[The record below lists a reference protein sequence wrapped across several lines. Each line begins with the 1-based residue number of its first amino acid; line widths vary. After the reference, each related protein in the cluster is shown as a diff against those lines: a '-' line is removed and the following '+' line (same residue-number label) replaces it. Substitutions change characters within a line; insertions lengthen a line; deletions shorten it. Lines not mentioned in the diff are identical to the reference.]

1 MNDPVASSSAILR
14 AATVEDVPAIWEIEE
29 VAFPHPAERFSPRKV
44 RYLIQSPRAI
54 VLVAELKGQI
64 AGWAAGFARTRSP
77 RPWGRVFAL
86 AVNPKVHGQK
96 LGERLLRR
104 LMDELRAAGAGRLVL
119 EVRSDNAAAIR
130 LYERV
135 GFTPCVL
142 LPNFYAPG
150 LDARRMILQK
160 E

>member
-1 MNDPVASSSAILR
+1 MNDSVATSSAILR
-14 AATVEDVPAIWEIEE
+14 PATTDDVPAIWAIEE
-29 VAFPHPAERFSPRKV
+29 AAFAHPAERFLPRKL
-44 RYLIQSPRAI
+44 RYLIESPRAT
-54 VLVAELKGQI
+54 VLVAELNGQV
-64 AGWAAGFARTRSP
+64 AGWAAGFAWMRSP

-86 AVNPKVHGQK
+86 AVDPKVQGQK

-104 LMDELRAAGAGRLVL
+104 LMDELRAAGARRLVL
-119 EVRSDNAAAIR
+119 EVRPDNAAAIR

-150 LDARRMILQK
+150 LDAHRMIRD
-160 E
+160 